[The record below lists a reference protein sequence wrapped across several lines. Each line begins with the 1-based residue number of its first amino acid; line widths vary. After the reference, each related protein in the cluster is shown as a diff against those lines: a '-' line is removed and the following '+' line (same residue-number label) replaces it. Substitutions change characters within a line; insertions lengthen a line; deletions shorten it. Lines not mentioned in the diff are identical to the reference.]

1 MIEICLK
8 NIRCYSY
15 HGCLKEERVI
25 GGEYLVSLWV
35 WGDFSKGPDSDS
47 LKDTVDYVWLN
58 KIVIEEMAIRSWLL
72 ESVANRIVSRIL
84 LEESRLKKASVSV
97 SKLSPPV
104 SGDVGRVSVKISKKR
119 KS

>member
-1 MIEICLK
+1 M
-8 NIRCYSY
+8 N
-15 HGCLKEERVI
+15 
-25 GGEYLVSLWV
+25 LWV
-35 WGDFSKGPDSDS
+35 WGDFSKGSDSDS

-58 KIVIEEMAIRSWLL
+58 KIVVEEMDVRSRLL

-84 LEESRLKKASVSV
+84 QEESRLKKVSVSV

-104 SGDVGRVSVKISKKR
+104 GGDVGRVSVKISKKR